1 MKDGSDIIKEAKA
14 RGETTLS
21 EHDSKRLL
29 AKYGVPVT
37 REVLTGSR
45 AEAVT
50 AAQSLGFPVVVKGC
64 SAAIAHKTERGLVE
78 LDLTDAE
85 AVGSAFDRMRAR
97 VPGIG
102 VLVQE
107 MVVGRRE
114 LILGLVRDPQ
124 FGPCVSLGI
133 GGIFTEAVA
142 DVVFRVAP
150 FALAEAVAMMD
161 DLKNCALLGSFRG
174 LPAVDRG
181 VLAEALVA
189 LGRIGAEHEDIREID
204 VNPLVICGSR
214 PIAVDALI
222 VLGRPI
228 SSVVS

>member
-1 MKDGSDIIKEAKA
+1 MKDGSDIIREAKA

-21 EHDSKRLL
+21 EHDSKHLL

-37 REVLTGSR
+37 REVLTNSR
-45 AEAVT
+45 AEAVA

-64 SAAIAHKTERGLVE
+64 SAAIAHKSEHGLVE
-78 LDLTDAE
+78 LDLTDAQ
-85 AVGSAFDRMRAR
+85 AVGNAFDRMRAR
-97 VPGIG
+97 VPGIS

-150 FALAEAVAMMD
+150 FGPAEAAAMMD
-161 DLKNCALLGSFRG
+161 DLKNAALLRSFRG

-189 LGRIGAEHEDIREID
+189 LGRIGREHEDIREID

-214 PIAVDALI
+214 PIAVDALV
-222 VLGRPI
+222 VLDRAI
-228 SSVVS
+228 SSVVA

>member
-1 MKDGSDIIKEAKA
+1 MKGRSDIIREAKE

-29 AKYGVPVT
+29 AEYGVPVT

-45 AEAVT
+45 AEAV
-50 AAQSLGFPVVVKGC
+50 AAAETIGFPVVVKGC
-64 SAAIAHKTERGLVE
+64 SAAIAHKTEHGLVE
-78 LDLTDAE
+78 LDLMDAH
-85 AVGSAFDRMRAR
+85 AVGNAFDRMRAR
-97 VPGIG
+97 VPAIG

-107 MVVGRRE
+107 MVVGQRE

-150 FALAEAVAMMD
+150 FGSAEAAAMMD
-161 DLKNCALLGSFRG
+161 DLKNSTLLGSFRG

-181 VLAEALVA
+181 VLADALVA
-189 LGRIGAEHEDIREID
+189 LGRIGVEHESIREID
-204 VNPLVICGSR
+204 INPLIICGNR

-222 VLGRPI
+222 VLDQAV
-228 SSVVS
+228 SSVVA